1 MQQIFL
7 SCLTLALKAIDLTAI
22 RWIVLL
28 VLFCFMSACF
38 KPSVLWIGIAEDQT
52 GPLSAI
58 SRELDQGRR
67 LTQLIYKQEA
77 KTKSLLR
84 FKSIDTLNSPEKTA
98 NAFRSLIDQHHVQV
112 LLGVPSSE
120 CAQVARHIAEFRQ
133 IPFICNAYDSS
144 LGSKTNKTIVFRQNP
159 AQMGS
164 LTALYFFY
172 VLKKNRLAVLY
183 DEALL
188 STIQSSEAFLREGR
202 LIGANMLEVTFS
214 SFDRPADWQV
224 SWSKLQSASP
234 DLVFL
239 AADPSHYKDLLII
252 ARKVLQIPAIFVL
265 HHLPLAEDL
274 ETDPDLFDNTYFML
288 PFYDNKDKFLQS
300 SFYQQYLDRFNQKP
314 GYFSAQGHDE
324 IVFLHELMEA
334 DKNQTIS
341 ERFRNLYSLTFDKDK
356 FLTGF
361 RGFAENG
368 FSMHELDV
376 LKMNQGKLEYLGEFW
391 METLSKGS
399 QE

>member
-1 MQQIFL
+1 ML
-7 SCLTLALKAIDLTAI
+7 
-22 RWIVLL
+22 
-28 VLFCFMSACF
+28 
-38 KPSVLWIGIAEDQT
+38 
-52 GPLSAI
+52 
-58 SRELDQGRR
+58 
-67 LTQLIYKQEA
+67 
-77 KTKSLLR
+77 
-84 FKSIDTLNSPEKTA
+84 
-98 NAFRSLIDQHHVQV
+98 FRS
-112 LLGVPSSE
+112 
-120 CAQVARHIAEFRQ
+120 IAEFRQ